1 MAKRANGGFEFY
13 RSEGQIVKFMKV
25 PVIDKLRWLDSCRQ
39 LIFSIEDKNFHKIRQ
54 KFRRG
59 EI

>member
-1 MAKRANGGFEFY
+1 MAKRTNGGFEFY
-13 RSEGQIVKFMKV
+13 RSEEQIAKFMKV
-25 PVIDKLRWLDSCRQ
+25 SAMDKLRWLDSCRR
-39 LIFSIEDKNFHKIRQ
+39 LIFSIEDKNFHRIRQ